1 MQKQQ
6 IRIHMRARRRQHA
19 QSNKAE
25 AAIQLHRQVIQLP
38 SWRHAK
44 HIAIYY
50 PKPEE
55 LDTRMII
62 DAAWASKKSVY
73 LPVTRRAQKDMHFY
87 QYKQNSH
94 LIVGHFGISQ
104 PEILGPPADAKLDC
118 MILPAIALD
127 ESGFRLGYGFG
138 YYDRFLACQQKQI
151 TTIGVAYACN
161 RIKKLPHD
169 EHDKPC
175 DISIWV

>member
-1 MQKQQ
+1 M
-6 IRIHMRARRRQHA
+6 
-19 QSNKAE
+19 
-25 AAIQLHRQVIQLP
+25 
-38 SWRHAK
+38 
-44 HIAIYY
+44 
-50 PKPEE
+50 
-55 LDTRMII
+55 
-62 DAAWASKKSVY
+62 
-73 LPVTRRAQKDMHFY
+73 
-87 QYKQNSH
+87 
-94 LIVGHFGISQ
+94 VGHFGISQ
-104 PEILGPPADAKLDC
+104 PEILGPTADAKLDC

>member
-6 IRIHMRARRRQHA
+6 IRIHMRAKRRHYA
-19 QSNKAE
+19 QINKGE
-25 AAIQLHRQVIQLP
+25 ATRQLHRQIIQLP
-38 SWRHAK
+38 IWHHAE

-55 LDTRMII
+55 LDTRTII
-62 DAAWASKKSVY
+62 DAAWASKKSIY
-73 LPVTRRAQKDMHFY
+73 LPVTHAARSEMSFY
-87 QYKQNSH
+87 AYQPHSR
-94 LIVGHFGISQ
+94 LISGSFGIYQ
-104 PEILGPPADAKLDC
+104 PETLGPPADAKLDC

-138 YYDRFLACQQKQI
+138 YYDRFLAGQRKKI
-151 TTIGVAYACN
+151 TTIGVAYTCN

-169 EHDKPC
+169 KHDKPS
-175 DISIWV
+175 DISIWA